1 MFPFFFFVDYS
12 YLCVRACVFVHLF
25 NNARAWDR
33 IGEINKET
41 LEEFSKIVRIMTSL
55 RKFAQSR
62 LPDYFLQS
70 SRMKHTKKDF
80 DTQCDIF
87 CQLIFSPSS

>member
-1 MFPFFFFVDYS
+1 MFVY
-12 YLCVRACVFVHLF
+12 LF

-62 LPDYFLQS
+62 LPDYFFTES
-70 SRMKHTKKDF
+70 EDETHKKRF
-80 DTQCDIF
+80 
-87 CQLIFSPSS
+87 